1 MIIQCLKILT
11 PQKIINTSWYVAF
24 ESYRNIFYF
33 CVHML
38 IGRLCFTL
46 FCLSSTNIIIGKVM
60 VGELKV
66 YRGLKICTELMWL
79 KNGLSIYLFI
89 YLSINTK
96 LKIPNMRFF
105 KMLLRVET
113 KLRNNHCKKHCCPF

>member
-1 MIIQCLKILT
+1 
-11 PQKIINTSWYVAF
+11 
-24 ESYRNIFYF
+24 
-33 CVHML
+33 
-38 IGRLCFTL
+38 
-46 FCLSSTNIIIGKVM
+46 M

-66 YRGLKICTELMWL
+66 YRGLKICTELMRL
-79 KNGLSIYLFI
+79 KKGLSIYLFI

-105 KMLLRVET
+105 KMLLRVKT